1 VRRALLAAAAI
12 GGLTAL
18 TASGATAAPVAGVAG
33 QYTASPQHAVQ
44 ADWYVNHHHW
54 NHRRFAGGHWHY
66 WN

>member
-1 VRRALLAAAAI
+1 VRRVLLAAAAI

-18 TASGATAAPVAGVAG
+18 TAFGATAAPVAGAAG
-33 QYTASPQHAVQ
+33 QYVASPHHMVQ

-54 NHRRFAGGHWHY
+54 SHRRFDHGRWHY